1 MTAASSRSLLPAG
14 MTILLG
20 LTACWSGNA
29 VDRSSIRAGLHLE
42 ITPAGADTRLS
53 LLAAPGYRINARVKP
68 ALELPDGSVLR
79 FDTPHVTSDSAYF
92 AEPPAALLSG
102 RPGRVG
108 GTLRASVCEPGQQV
122 CRVLTLEL

>member
-1 MTAASSRSLLPAG
+1 MTAASFPLLPAG
-14 MTILLG
+14 LTILLG
-20 LTACWSGNA
+20 LTACWSGSA
-29 VDRSSIRAGLHLE
+29 ADRWSSEAGLHLE
-42 ITPAGADTRLS
+42 TAPASADTRLT

-79 FDTPHVTSDSAYF
+79 FDTPRVTSDSAYF
-92 AEPPAALLSG
+92 AEPPAALLKG

-108 GTLRASVCEPGQQV
+108 GTLRASVCQPGQQV